1 MLLAGDMRQTLPVV
15 KRGTRSNIM
24 DATLLRSTMWRP
36 CNWQIHHLTI
46 NMRVE
51 WLLQQGRDASP
62 LHAFAAW
69 LLRLGNGTDGIN
81 VNLPPDMV
89 LPSSDPADL
98 IDAIYGDLGDP
109 SNRTRQHLQGRC
121 IVSTKNYTINVLND
135 IMLNMLPGSEVLYQA
150 VITMSMFVTTFLFLY

>member
-15 KRGTRSNIM
+15 KRGTRNNIL

-36 CNWQIHHLTI
+36 CNWKIHHLSI

-51 WLLQQGRDASP
+51 RLLQQGRDASP
-62 LHAFAAW
+62 LRAFAAW

-98 IDAIYGDLGDP
+98 IDAIYGDLSFP
-109 SNRTRQHLQGRC
+109 PNRTRQHLQGRC
-121 IVSTKNYTINVLND
+121 IVSTKKITINILND
-135 IMLNMLPGSEVLYQA
+135 IMRSMLPGEEILYQA
-150 VITMSMFVTTFLFLY
+150 VNTVRNI